1 MNKKLKS
8 IPKFRSEAEEQR
20 FWETHRLER
29 IYRLE
34 QGRVGALSKSKA
46 IDDRNIVTPAGGAP

>member
-1 MNKKLKS
+1 MSNVFGRPM
-8 IPKFRSEAEEQR
+8 IQ
-20 FWETHRLER
+20 R

-34 QGRVGALSKSKA
+34 QGRAGALSKSKA